1 MKKELLIY
9 MVIFIILALAL
20 HPDLLTS
27 PVERFYELPNSGA
40 YGIGA
45 FHPLVF
51 ALLGYLVLAV
61 SRGIW
66 KGFSKIFFKKE
77 D

>member
-27 PVERFYELPNSGA
+27 PVERFYALPNSGA

-51 ALLGYLVLAV
+51 ALLGYLILAV
-61 SRGIW
+61 FRGIW
-66 KGFSKIFFKKE
+66 KGFSKIFLKKE